1 MLMLNNI
8 VAIFRRELQSYF
20 TAPLAYICATLLWF
34 LGGFFFLTLLI
45 GPQGIVTFVSTQE
58 QMGVALPPIDVAT
71 EFLQAF
77 WGILGILVLF
87 LLPLLSMGLYAEERK
102 QGTLELLA
110 TSPVT
115 NWAVAV
121 GKLLGVVTF
130 FSVLFLPMVLWEL
143 IVLANAA
150 PAFPLSLFLLA
161 HLGLLLLVAAILS
174 LGMFVSSLTDSSLIA
189 AVLTFTLVLMLWL
202 VDILGDRLSGPLGNG
217 LKHLSLLKHY
227 NNFLEGIFDSS
238 SLVLLLSYSVLGVVL
253 TAQSIEALRWARR

>member
-20 TAPLAYICATLLWF
+20 TAPLAYIFATLLWF

-45 GPQGIVTFVSTQE
+45 GPQGIVTFVATQE

-110 TSPVT
+110 TS
-115 NWAVAV
+115 
-121 GKLLGVVTF
+121 
-130 FSVLFLPMVLWEL
+130 
-143 IVLANAA
+143 
-150 PAFPLSLFLLA
+150 
-161 HLGLLLLVAAILS
+161 
-174 LGMFVSSLTDSSLIA
+174 
-189 AVLTFTLVLMLWL
+189 
-202 VDILGDRLSGPLGNG
+202 R
-217 LKHLSLLKHY
+217 
-227 NNFLEGIFDSS
+227 
-238 SLVLLLSYSVLGVVL
+238 
-253 TAQSIEALRWARR
+253 

>member
-20 TAPLAYICATLLWF
+20 TAPLAYIFATLLWF

-45 GPQGIVTFVSTQE
+45 GPQGIVTFVATQE

-130 FSVLFLPMVLWEL
+130 FRYCSCPWCC
-143 IVLANAA
+143 
-150 PAFPLSLFLLA
+150 
-161 HLGLLLLVAAILS
+161 
-174 LGMFVSSLTDSSLIA
+174 
-189 AVLTFTLVLMLWL
+189 
-202 VDILGDRLSGPLGNG
+202 GN
-217 LKHLSLLKHY
+217 
-227 NNFLEGIFDSS
+227 
-238 SLVLLLSYSVLGVVL
+238 
-253 TAQSIEALRWARR
+253 